1 MHGVDEFLCR
11 NCSIIFKCEA
21 VALVARHTFGSPL
34 CGGKFEMIFLLNF
47 TGIERRARSKYKLTI
62 TLMSI

>member
-1 MHGVDEFLCR
+1 MHGADEFLCR
-11 NCSIIFKCEA
+11 NCSIILKCEA

-34 CGGKFEMIFLLNF
+34 CGGKFEMTFLLNF
-47 TGIERRARSKYKLTI
+47 TGIERRATSKYMLTI